1 MTLYDSGEKITEEM
15 MAQFEKEIG
24 QRFLFFIIVHPSL
37 HLQDTGASPDLPMCK
52 SDKLYQVRS
61 NPAKSGENQP
71 NGIKAIDT
79 GKPRKTLIFR
89 GL

>member
-37 HLQDTGASPDLPMCK
+37 HLQDSVTG
-52 SDKLYQVRS
+52 
-61 NPAKSGENQP
+61 
-71 NGIKAIDT
+71 
-79 GKPRKTLIFR
+79 
-89 GL
+89 